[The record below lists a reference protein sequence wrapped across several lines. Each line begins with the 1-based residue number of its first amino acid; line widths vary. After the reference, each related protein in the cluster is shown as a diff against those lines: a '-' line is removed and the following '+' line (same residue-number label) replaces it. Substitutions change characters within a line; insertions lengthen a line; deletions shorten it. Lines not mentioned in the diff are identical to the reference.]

1 MDMESENT
9 ISNLFSGFEVVI
21 QKQDNSDDSK
31 KGRLIQILD
40 RLNTDTLA
48 PIAQLDLM
56 FKLFDKRDSMRPVS
70 FFIKDID
77 ARGLTP
83 NRESFL
89 FMLDREFSYLKD
101 NLAAR
106 ISPLK
111 LDIDDVLVVIEVYDS
126 KQDMYYSNSL
136 LTLIKI

>member
-9 ISNLFSGFEVVI
+9 ISNLFNGFEVVI